1 VSVVAVEVVVEVMLV
16 MVVVVLVVLVLIV
29 LPRQGYGSTLRR
41 VRGAPVT
48 S

>member
-1 VSVVAVEVVVEVMLV
+1 MAVEVMVLVVVEVMLV
-16 MVVVVLVVLVLIV
+16 MLVLVLVLIV

>member
-1 VSVVAVEVVVEVMLV
+1 MSVVVEVMLV
-16 MVVVVLVVLVLIV
+16 MVEVMLVMLVLVLVLIV

>member
-1 VSVVAVEVVVEVMLV
+1 MVEVMLV
-16 MVVVVLVVLVLIV
+16 MVEVMLVMLVLVLVLIV

>member
-1 VSVVAVEVVVEVMLV
+1 VVVVMLV
-16 MVVVVLVVLVLIV
+16 LVLVLIV

-48 S
+48 L